1 MNGGS
6 RCRQVDF
13 IPNVF
18 MGRTEA
24 FRSVRWDDDFK
35 FVEHKDFFLTISWS

>member
-1 MNGGS
+1 MNDGS

-13 IPNVF
+13 VPNVL

-35 FVEHKDFFLTISWS
+35 FGEHEDFFL